1 MVGEVEGDMDLG
13 MTIVGKIVVVERP
26 KILGEVGVGQLERMI
41 PAIGEPAEI
50 HVTKRMR
57 LDDRDGLLI
66 EGFDLGFG
74 NIERENERV

>member
-1 MVGEVEGDMDLG
+1 V
-13 MTIVGKIVVVERP
+13 
-26 KILGEVGVGQLERMI
+26 I
-41 PAIGEPAEI
+41 PAVREPAEI